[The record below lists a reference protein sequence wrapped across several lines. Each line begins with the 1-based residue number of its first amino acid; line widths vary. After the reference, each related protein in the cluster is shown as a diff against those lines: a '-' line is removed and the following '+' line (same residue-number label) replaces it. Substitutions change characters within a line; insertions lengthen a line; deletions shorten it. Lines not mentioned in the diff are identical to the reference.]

1 MDTFRRYRFRVA
13 TNLDPDARFLLAN
26 ERTLLAW
33 VRTSLA
39 LQAGGVGVLNFAS
52 SMTFNRVIGLA
63 LILAGAAAASSGYYR
78 YRAAD
83 QAIRHG
89 DLPAHGFAPQGLAI
103 SVAVLAV
110 LLLGVAVGHELKI

>member
-1 MDTFRRYRFRVA
+1 MA

-63 LILAGAAAASSGYYR
+63 LILAGAAAGSSGYYR

-89 DLPAHGFAPQGLAI
+89 DLPPHGFAPQGLAI

-110 LLLGVAVGHELKI
+110 LLLGVAIGHELKI